1 MVYAIRMGVPEM
13 EALWNEL
20 QTKWR
25 SGTIRKDEEKLY
37 KKWGSSIEKTFR
49 KSYVSRA

>member
-1 MVYAIRMGVPEM
+1 MVYAIRMGVSEM

-25 SGTIRKDEEKLY
+25 SGTIRKDEEKPL
-37 KKWGSSIEKTFR
+37 
-49 KSYVSRA
+49 